1 MLQLFVFCFYTSL
14 FGGREQVGNAR
25 PRSRQGGTWL
35 DWEGAEGL
43 DWKGVTI
50 LDLEVLQECIKG
62 LGANEKCIHF
72 MK

>member
-1 MLQLFVFCFYTSL
+1 MGS
-14 FGGREQVGNAR
+14 AR